1 MLVKPVKRDDFF
13 TLCDEAPHIDVLP
26 LLKPSSLF
34 AVVCAASEGFT
45 SREQSKDMC
54 CPILAQDV
62 AQCPVCS
69 CPILPQH
76 VAQMYFSVIVAA
88 YSLRCLPKT
97 VCHNVFG
104 ISSEPVGWCLRLW
117 TVFVQCMAG
126 IWRFFCFYYGFVV
139 PACIA
144 LSGII
149 GQYKSLHM
157 FEHSI
162 YNRSVVENSICCFI
176 FSDVELHF

>member
-1 MLVKPVKRDDFF
+1 MQYY
-13 TLCDEAPHIDVLP
+13 TSLCVSWFLWYRMNLCVIVAAYSLRCLHIIACAVLYVFMWSWF
-26 LLKPSSLF
+26 LWY
-34 AVVCAASEGFT
+34 E
-45 SREQSKDMC
+45 
-54 CPILAQDV
+54 
-62 AQCPVCS
+62 
-69 CPILPQH
+69 
-76 VAQMYFSVIVAA
+76 MYLCVIVAA

>member
-1 MLVKPVKRDDFF
+1 MCHRGMAIFYRIL
-13 TLCDEAPHIDVLP
+13 APQVWSQEEWYRILDKGRSCGVHKDMQRRS
-26 LLKPSSLF
+26 SSL
-34 AVVCAASEGFT
+34 CNSQCHGYLL
-45 SREQSKDMC
+45 SKRT
-54 CPILAQDV
+54 I
-62 AQCPVCS
+62 PVCS

-126 IWRFFCFYYGFVV
+126 ILRFFSFYYGFVV

-149 GQYKSLHM
+149 GRYKSLHM
-157 FEHSI
+157 FGHNI
-162 YNRSVVENSICCFI
+162 YNRSVMENSII
-176 FSDVELHF
+176 AYVWT

>member
-1 MLVKPVKRDDFF
+1 MYL
-13 TLCDEAPHIDVLP
+13 ASP
-26 LLKPSSLF
+26 LNLLGGV
-34 AVVCAASEGFT
+34 ADY
-45 SREQSKDMC
+45 EQSV
-54 CPILAQDV
+54 L
-62 AQCPVCS
+62 
-69 CPILPQH
+69 
-76 VAQMYFSVIVAA
+76 
-88 YSLRCLPKT
+88 
-97 VCHNVFG
+97 
-104 ISSEPVGWCLRLW
+104 
-117 TVFVQCMAG
+117 QCMAG

>member
-13 TLCDEAPHIDVLP
+13 TMCDEAPHIDVLP

-88 YSLRCLPKT
+88 YSLWCLPKT

-104 ISSEPVGWCLRLW
+104 ISSEPVGWCLRL
-117 TVFVQCMAG
+117 
-126 IWRFFCFYYGFVV
+126 
-139 PACIA
+139 
-144 LSGII
+144 
-149 GQYKSLHM
+149 
-157 FEHSI
+157 
-162 YNRSVVENSICCFI
+162 
-176 FSDVELHF
+176 

>member
-1 MLVKPVKRDDFF
+1 MHVKPVKRDDFF
-13 TLCDEAPHIDVLP
+13 TMCDEAPHIDVLP

-34 AVVCAASEGFT
+34 AVVCAAIEGFT

-104 ISSEPVGWCLRLW
+104 ISSEPVGWCLRLR

-126 IWRFFCFYYGFVV
+126 SLRV
-139 PACIA
+139 CIK
-144 LSGII
+144 LSGPDVD
-149 GQYKSLHM
+149 
-157 FEHSI
+157 I
-162 YNRSVVENSICCFI
+162 YLLSNGCHGYLLSNIHCAWSM
-176 FSDVELHF
+176 L